1 MAYLPCPDRYRE
13 GGQKIVVYLLRL
25 IKNRCNTFT

>member
-1 MAYLPCPDRYRE
+1 MACLPRPDSYRD